1 MGKSNG
7 ELSNEEGANKMMNS
21 DALPYYMTNEKWYK
35 VNYDLSSSRGHLLTE
50 EGKKIPKVVESYE
63 RAYQDENDGLLY

>member
-7 ELSNEEGANKMMNS
+7 ELSNEEGVNKVMNS
-21 DALPYYMTNEKWYK
+21 DALPYYMTNERWYK
-35 VNYDLSSSRGHLLTE
+35 VNYDLGSSRGHLLTE
-50 EGKKIPKVVESYE
+50 EGKMIPKVVESYE